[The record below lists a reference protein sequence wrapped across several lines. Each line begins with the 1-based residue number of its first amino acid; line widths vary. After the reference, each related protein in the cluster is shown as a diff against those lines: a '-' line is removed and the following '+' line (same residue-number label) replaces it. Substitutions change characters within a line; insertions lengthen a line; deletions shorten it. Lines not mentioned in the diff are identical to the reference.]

1 MIWLIGASFGH
12 DHPYYI
18 NDNKRPIHH
27 RKIKQI
33 AQESLESWGN
43 VKAIFMFV
51 G

>member
-1 MIWLIGASFGH
+1 MKWLIGGYFGH

-18 NDNKRPIHH
+18 NNYKISIHH

-33 AQESLESWGN
+33 AQESLESWAN
-43 VKAIFMFV
+43 VNALFMFV